1 MGSVVGS
8 LSSSL
13 NGRAIKALPPPLPPP
28 ELNGCSNKIKKR
40 SRKYAI
46 WDYLTPISL
55 NLTEFQCICKLDLGK
70 VLWNGLS
77 QNIWTLPFGSELP
90 PVPEMLSKIQSDL
103 SPLGYSVFQMV
114 LETHNVSLFRKIFEV
129 LETLIFCCKKI
140 VRSIESSED
149 SAKES
154 SIKG

>member
-1 MGSVVGS
+1 MDC
-8 LSSSL
+8 
-13 NGRAIKALPPPLPPP
+13 R
-28 ELNGCSNKIKKR
+28 KIFGHCHLVPNFLR
-40 SRKYAI
+40 
-46 WDYLTPISL
+46 
-55 NLTEFQCICKLDLGK
+55 FQRC
-70 VLWNGLS
+70 
-77 QNIWTLPFGSELP
+77 
-90 PVPEMLSKIQSDL
+90 SKIQSDL